1 MATVVQALK
10 WFSGRPRLS
19 QSELNLLYRAGA
31 EVSRRRR
38 LAAHICLVLAT
49 MLTYVALFV
58 VVDSL
63 GVPAL
68 VRPSNWETLQV
79 VVAGL
84 SIALLCC
91 ALLFAAAY
99 VAIAAWVLT
108 VRYSRFLP
116 DQAVEGILRGWW
128 KFSWSPQR
136 SL

>member
-1 MATVVQALK
+1 MATVVQALM

-19 QSELNLLYRAGA
+19 QLDLNLLYRAGA
-31 EVSRRRR
+31 QVSRRRR
-38 LAAHICLVLAT
+38 LGAHICLVLAT
-49 MLTYVALFV
+49 MLIYVVLFV

-68 VRPSNWETLQV
+68 IRPNNWETLQV

-84 SIALLCC
+84 SVALLCC
-91 ALLFAAAY
+91 ALLIAAAY
-99 VAIAAWVLT
+99 VAIAAWVLA
-108 VRYSRFLP
+108 VRYTRFLP

-128 KFSWSPQR
+128 RFSWSPQK